1 MRRLI
6 VAATLAALA
15 LTACRSDGRDMRD
28 PVFPA
33 PTPTT
38 TTTTTVSPLPTG

>member
-6 VAATLAALA
+6 VVATLAALA
-15 LTACRSDGRDMRD
+15 LTACRNDGRDMRD

-38 TTTTTVSPLPTG
+38 TSTTVAALPTG